1 MKKIIKIIIGIVVFL
16 IIACFVATGVLL
28 YNLYDDTNNTPTDI
42 ATNNY
47 STEELINRELT
58 YSFDDSSDIYFELDE
73 KDLNEILYSLSKKF
87 NHMYFKGLGAY
98 VKFEAD
104 GSITLFRNKVNR
116 NGTKGII
123 LHYKSAHQG
132 CGSFEPVVLRA
143 VCFPGILF

>member
-58 YSFDDSSDIYFELDE
+58 YSFDDSSDIYF
-73 KDLNEILYSLSKKF
+73 
-87 NHMYFKGLGAY
+87 
-98 VKFEAD
+98 
-104 GSITLFRNKVNR
+104 
-116 NGTKGII
+116 II
-123 LHYKSAHQG
+123 S
-132 CGSFEPVVLRA
+132 S
-143 VCFPGILF
+143 